1 MGKIAEYLEGA
12 RMNTILARSHQMGY
26 HTDMRQVFKAIGDQQ
41 QNYNWLITNIEC
53 NHDPDSRM
61 QYPYSDYVWMS
72 GKEITELV
80 YKHDI
85 QFIWAVFS
93 GFEPHIHLE
102 DILKEP
108 LPSAENP
115 DLWGTHPKVQ
125 HSMATLEI
133 VAWDSTLTLLLSK
146 EVSISRSFRRSFP
159 EAKDLD
165 EHIMT

>member
-1 MGKIAEYLEGA
+1 
-12 RMNTILARSHQMGY
+12 MNTILARSRQMEY
-26 HTDMRQVFKAIGDQQ
+26 HTDMRQVFLAIENQQ

-53 NHDPDSRM
+53 NHDPDPRIR
-61 QYPYSDYVWMS
+61 YPYPDYVWMN
-72 GKEITELV
+72 GKEITEFV
-80 YKHDI
+80 YEHDI

-93 GFEPHIHLE
+93 GFEPQIHLD

-115 DLWGTHPKVQ
+115 NLWGSHPKVQ
-125 HSMATLEI
+125 NSMATLEI

-146 EVSISRSFRRSFP
+146 EASISRSFRRSFP

-165 EHIMT
+165 EYNMVTT